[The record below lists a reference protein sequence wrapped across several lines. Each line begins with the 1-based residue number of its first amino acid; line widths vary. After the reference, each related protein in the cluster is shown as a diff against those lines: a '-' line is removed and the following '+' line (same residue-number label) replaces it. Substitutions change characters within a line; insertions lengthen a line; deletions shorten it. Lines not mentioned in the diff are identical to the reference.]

1 MKIKNDFLRQGLM
14 YFGVGVAVVIAYY
27 AINHMEQVKGVFDTI
42 NGILMPFYVGIV
54 VAYLL
59 CPIYNAVVRNVYG
72 RLGQMT
78 RRKELAFKL
87 SRAVGTLIA
96 VGALIILIVTFAFLI
111 IPDLI
116 ESIMGLIQG
125 MPAAIER
132 ITGWY
137 MDFVE
142 DNPEIGVLLMKYLT
156 PITDNVMGMLE
167 TTVVPKIQSIIG
179 ELSVGIIGVFGSV
192 LNVFVALM
200 ISVYVLNSKEIFQTQ
215 AKKFVL
221 ATCKPERASEIF
233 EFGFIMNKTFGGFIT
248 GKIIDSFI
256 IGVICFIVM
265 NIMGLPLATLISVV
279 VGVTNVIPFFGP
291 FIGAIP
297 SILLLLIIDPWAAV
311 KFAIMVLALQQV
323 DGNIIGPTILGDSTG
338 LASFWVMFAI
348 IVGGGLFGFL
358 GMILGVPVFA
368 VFYIY
373 VSRAVNNKLKTKQ
386 LNTDTLYYETF
397 NKYNIDKEEVFG
409 KDGNKDAGAEE
420 AAAQ

>member
-179 ELSVGIIGVFGSV
+179 
-192 LNVFVALM
+192 N
-200 ISVYVLNSKEIFQTQ
+200 
-215 AKKFVL
+215 
-221 ATCKPERASEIF
+221 C
-233 EFGFIMNKTFGGFIT
+233 
-248 GKIIDSFI
+248 
-256 IGVICFIVM
+256 
-265 NIMGLPLATLISVV
+265 
-279 VGVTNVIPFFGP
+279 
-291 FIGAIP
+291 
-297 SILLLLIIDPWAAV
+297 
-311 KFAIMVLALQQV
+311 
-323 DGNIIGPTILGDSTG
+323 
-338 LASFWVMFAI
+338 
-348 IVGGGLFGFL
+348 
-358 GMILGVPVFA
+358 
-368 VFYIY
+368 
-373 VSRAVNNKLKTKQ
+373 Q
-386 LNTDTLYYETF
+386 LES
-397 NKYNIDKEEVFG
+397 
-409 KDGNKDAGAEE
+409 
-420 AAAQ
+420 